1 MKYLTQLKPR
11 ELKKVFELAGLKIL
25 DDDFRDN
32 FEWVK
37 QNNKDY
43 MYVKCQ
49 DTQFD
54 IEEYKKRNP
63 LICEYASLFPDYA
76 SLFPDSVSYSNI
88 LSDINIYAIDDYMLF
103 RVGFDMDTEI
113 YPRDKEINQVY
124 MDFMQKRFAGTDYN
138 TDRKE
143 YINQITNEEK
153 EL

>member
-54 IEEYKKRNP
+54 IEEYKKLNP
-63 LICEYASLFPDYA
+63 LICEYASLF
-76 SLFPDSVSYSNI
+76 LDSVSYINM
-88 LSDINIYAIDDYMLF
+88 LSDTNIYTIDDYMLF
-103 RVGFDMDTEI
+103 RVRFDMDTEI

>member
-32 FEWVK
+32 FEWVN
-37 QNNKDY
+37 QNNKDF

-54 IEEYKKRNP
+54 IDEYKKRNP
-63 LICEYASLFPDYA
+63 LICEYAG
-76 SLFPDSVSYSNI
+76 LFPDSVSYSNI

>member
-1 MKYLTQLKPR
+1 MKYLTQLEPK

-49 DTQFD
+49 DMQFD

-63 LICEYASLFPDYA
+63 LICAYTSIFPE
-76 SLFPDSVSYSNI
+76 SVSYSNM
-88 LSDINIYAIDDYMLF
+88 LSDTNIYTIDDFMLF
-103 RVGFDMDTEI
+103 RVRFDMDTEI

>member
-32 FEWVK
+32 FEWVN
-37 QNNKDY
+37 QNNKDF

-54 IEEYKKRNP
+54 IDEYKKRNP
-63 LICEYASLFPDYA
+63 LICEYASLFPDN
-76 SLFPDSVSYSNI
+76 VSYSNI

>member
-1 MKYLTQLKPR
+1 MQAFFQIVYL
-11 ELKKVFELAGLKIL
+11 
-25 DDDFRDN
+25 N
-32 FEWVK
+32 
-37 QNNKDY
+37 
-43 MYVKCQ
+43 
-49 DTQFD
+49 
-54 IEEYKKRNP
+54 
-63 LICEYASLFPDYA
+63 
-76 SLFPDSVSYSNI
+76 SNI

>member
-1 MKYLTQLKPR
+1 MKYLTQLKPK

-63 LICEYASLFPDYA
+63 LICEYSCPCHF
-76 SLFPDSVSYSNI
+76 
-88 LSDINIYAIDDYMLF
+88 DI
-103 RVGFDMDTEI
+103 
-113 YPRDKEINQVY
+113 RD
-124 MDFMQKRFAGTDYN
+124 
-138 TDRKE
+138 
-143 YINQITNEEK
+143 
-153 EL
+153 LL

>member
-11 ELKKVFELAGLKIL
+11 ELKKVYELAGLKIL

-63 LICEYASLFPDYA
+63 LICYYV
-76 SLFPDSVSYSNI
+76 SLFPDSVSYSNM
-88 LSDINIYAIDDYMLF
+88 LSDTNIYAIDDYMLF
-103 RVGFDMDTEI
+103 RVGFTMDTEI

>member
-1 MKYLTQLKPR
+1 MKYLTQLKPK

-25 DDDFRDN
+25 DDDFKDN

-63 LICEYASLFPDYA
+63 LICEYASLFPD
-76 SLFPDSVSYSNI
+76 SVSYSNM
-88 LSDINIYAIDDYMLF
+88 LSDTNIYTIDDYMLF
-103 RVGFDMDTEI
+103 RVRFDMDTEI

-124 MDFMQKRFAGTDYN
+124 MDFMQKKFAGTDYN
-138 TDRKE
+138 TERKE